1 MCLCVYVFVTFWSYG
16 SMGLQSHVILFIR
29 TCDGGKMSYGFIC
42 CSFARDKHILLL
54 SWSYSKPGEVGLIS

>member
-1 MCLCVYVFVTFWSYG
+1 
-16 SMGLQSHVILFIR
+16 MGLQSHVILFIR